1 MRIAMVS
8 EHASPLAALGG
19 EDAGGQNIHVAELSL
34 ALARRGHEV
43 VVYTRRTDGDAPE
56 EAALGPGVRVRHVAA
71 GPPVEI
77 GKDDLLPH
85 MPEFARRLRA
95 AWARDAPDVV
105 HAHFWMS
112 GAAALHAAR
121 DTGVAVVQTFHA
133 LGVTK
138 RRHQGAA
145 DTSPPERIAAERSVA
160 LGAALVLATS
170 TEEQR
175 ELRSWGVDPAR
186 IRVVPCGV
194 DPERFTPQGPC
205 APRGERPRLVSLGRL
220 APRKGVDT
228 VIRALPA
235 VPDAELLVAGGP
247 DAAALR
253 TDPEAVRLYRIAR
266 ETGVADRVRFLG
278 RVARED
284 VPALL
289 RSADAAV
296 NVPWY
301 EPFGMSTVEA
311 MACGVPV
318 VASDVGGHRDTVVH
332 EVTGLLVPPRDP
344 GALGAHLRFLLGDV
358 VAAESYGIA
367 GADRVAARFSWEAV
381 ARGTEECYTEALRLA
396 GRPLLVPEQAPS
408 RPHAL
413 AAPNSPG
420 GE

>member
-1 MRIAMVS
+1 
-8 EHASPLAALGG
+8 
-19 EDAGGQNIHVAELSL
+19 
-34 ALARRGHEV
+34 
-43 VVYTRRTDGDAPE
+43 
-56 EAALGPGVRVRHVAA
+56 
-71 GPPVEI
+71 
-77 GKDDLLPH
+77 
-85 MPEFARRLRA
+85 LRA

-220 APRKGVDT
+220 VPRKGVDT

-296 NVPWY
+296 N
-301 EPFGMSTVEA
+301 
-311 MACGVPV
+311 
-318 VASDVGGHRDTVVH
+318 
-332 EVTGLLVPPRDP
+332 
-344 GALGAHLRFLLGDV
+344 
-358 VAAESYGIA
+358 
-367 GADRVAARFSWEAV
+367 
-381 ARGTEECYTEALRLA
+381 
-396 GRPLLVPEQAPS
+396 
-408 RPHAL
+408 
-413 AAPNSPG
+413 
-420 GE
+420 